1 MRDVVATVRRMRR
14 CTIDA
19 LTSELTA
26 KARDGGNGFVYYR
39 RNERGRVDAQPCTE
53 STMRKHVR
61 FCQDLGF
68 LTQETE
74 LRLSNSARDVRAKAD
89 YDAMLETQLIEYLD
103 KNKITM
109 TNIEDAIKKAVTSD
123 PETIFNSLANKS
135 LSEEKFRSC
144 LNLLGIVGNTIIPYR
159 KKMYFIRG

>member
-1 MRDVVATVRRMRR
+1 MH
-14 CTIDA
+14 I
-19 LTSELTA
+19 
-26 KARDGGNGFVYYR
+26 
-39 RNERGRVDAQPCTE
+39 PC
-53 STMRKHVR
+53 
-61 FCQDLGF
+61 
-68 LTQETE
+68 
-74 LRLSNSARDVRAKAD
+74 AKAD